1 MDITSIKWKKQIIL
15 VGLFLAIVFSLKVFI
30 FTLTPFFLALIIT
43 FIIDKPVC
51 MLSKKIPRN
60 VAVLLMILI
69 VLTVFVLFSIFI
81 VTNTAYEL
89 IYLSR
94 YLPEYREQIVEYID
108 ELLLRQQEM
117 FERMPDMVTNILT
130 RILDNIY
137 QRGEGYLSNMINW
150 SLNITFYIPGYIIIL
165 LFTIIATFFISKDKR
180 LILNYLRSKD
190 KIAQVLDSSIIN
202 DIFSYLKV
210 QLLILTNTTILTG
223 ITFTILGYPYVILLA
238 FLNGILDLIPV
249 IGPGAI
255 LWPLIIYNLFMAN
268 IRNAIILFILYVILV
283 SARPFLESKILGAN
297 IGVHPLILLVGIYIG
312 LITMG
317 LQGIILAPL
326 SIITFKA
333 ILNTGLEFDS
343 TPTLNNKEN
352 I

>member
-1 MDITSIKWKKQIIL
+1 MDITNIKWKKQIIL
-15 VGLFLAIVFSLKVFI
+15 VGIFLAIVFSLKVFI
-30 FTLTPFFLALIIT
+30 FTLTPFFLALVLSLV
-43 FIIDKPVC
+43 IDRPVS

-60 VAVLLMILI
+60 IAVLLMILI
-69 VLTVFVLFSIFI
+69 VLTVFVLLSIFI

-137 QRGEGYLSNMINW
+137 QRGEGYLSSMIDW

-165 LFTIIATFFISKDKR
+165 LFTIIATFFVSKDKR

-190 KIAQVLDSSIIN
+190 KIAQVLDSSIIT

-255 LWPLIIYNLFMAN
+255 LWPLIVYNLFMSN
-268 IRNAIILFILYVILV
+268 IRSAIILFILYIILI
-283 SARPFLESKILGAN
+283 SARPVLESKILGRN
-297 IGVHPLILLVGIYIG
+297 IGVHPLILLLGIYIG

-343 TPTLNNKEN
+343 TPTLNKKEN

>member
-1 MDITSIKWKKQIIL
+1 MDVTNIKWKKQIIL
-15 VGLFLAIVFSLKVFI
+15 VGIFLAIVFSLKIFI

-43 FIIDKPVC
+43 FVIDRPVS

-60 VAVLLMILI
+60 IAVLIMILI
-69 VLTVFVLFSIFI
+69 VLTVFVLLSIFI

-108 ELLLRQQEM
+108 KLLLRQQEM

-137 QRGEGYLSNMINW
+137 QRGEGYLSSMIDW

-180 LILNYLRSKD
+180 LILDYLKSKD

-210 QLLILTNTTILTG
+210 QLLILTNTTVLTG

-238 FLNGILDLIPV
+238 ILNGILDLIPV

-255 LWPLIIYNLFMAN
+255 LWPLIIYNLFMSN
-268 IRNAIILFILYVILV
+268 IRNSIILFILYVILV
-283 SARPFLESKILGAN
+283 SARPFLESKILGRN
-297 IGVHPLILLVGIYIG
+297 IGVHPLILLLGIYIG

-333 ILNTGLEFDS
+333 ILNTGLEFNS
-343 TPTLNNKEN
+343 TPTLNNKEK

>member
-1 MDITSIKWKKQIIL
+1 MDITNIKWKKQIIL
-15 VGLFLAIVFSLKVFI
+15 VVIFLAIVFSLKIFI

-43 FIIDKPVC
+43 FVIDRPVC

-60 VAVLLMILI
+60 VAVLIMILI
-69 VLTVFVLFSIFI
+69 VLTVFVLLSIFI

-137 QRGEGYLSNMINW
+137 QRGEGYLSSMIDW

-180 LILNYLRSKD
+180 LILNYLKSKD
-190 KIAQVLDSSIIN
+190 KIAQVLDSSIIK

-238 FLNGILDLIPV
+238 LLNGILDLIPV

-255 LWPLIIYNLFMAN
+255 LWPLIIYNLFMSN
-268 IRNAIILFILYVILV
+268 IRNAIILFVLYVILV
-283 SARPFLESKILGAN
+283 SARPFLESKILGRN
-297 IGVHPLILLVGIYIG
+297 IGVHPLILLLGIYVG

-333 ILNTGLEFDS
+333 ILNTGLELNS

>member
-1 MDITSIKWKKQIIL
+1 MDITSIKWKKQIIY
-15 VGLFLAIVFSLKVFI
+15 VVVFLAIVFSLKIFI
-30 FTLTPFFLALIIT
+30 FTLTPFFLALLLSLV
-43 FIIDKPVC
+43 IDKPVC
-51 MLSKKIPRN
+51 ILSKKIPRN
-60 VAVLLMILI
+60 LAVLIMILI
-69 VLTVFVLFSIFI
+69 VLTGFVLFSIFI

-108 ELLLRQQEM
+108 ELLLKQREM
-117 FERMPDMVTNILT
+117 FERMPDIVSNILT
-130 RILDNIY
+130 RILDNVY
-137 QRGEGYLSNMINW
+137 QRGEGYLSRMINW
-150 SLNITFYIPGYIIIL
+150 SLNITFYIPGYIIVL
-165 LFTIIATFFISKDKR
+165 LFTIIATFFLSKDKKE
-180 LILNYLRSKD
+180 ILSFLRSKD
-190 KIAQVLDSSIIN
+190 KLAQVLDSSIIN

-223 ITFTILGYPYVILLA
+223 ITFYILGYPYIILLA

-255 LWPLIIYNLFMAN
+255 LWPLVIYNVFMSN
-268 IRNAIILFILYVILV
+268 IRNAIILFVLYIVLI
-283 SARPFLESKILGAN
+283 SARPFLESKILGRN
-297 IGVHPLILLVGIYIG
+297 IGVHPLILLLGIYIG

-333 ILNTGLEFDS
+333 ILNTGLEFES
-343 TPTLNNKEN
+343 TTPLNNKKN

>member
-15 VGLFLAIVFSLKVFI
+15 VGIFLAIVFSLKIFI

-108 ELLLRQQEM
+108 DLLLKQQEM
-117 FERMPDMVTNILT
+117 FERMPDIVSNILT

-180 LILNYLRSKD
+180 LILNYLRSKE

-255 LWPLIIYNLFMAN
+255 LWPLIIYNLFMGN
-268 IRNAIILFILYVILV
+268 IRNAVILFILYVILI

-297 IGVHPLILLVGIYIG
+297 IGVHPLILLLGIYIG